1 MTTSGLNQRRVK
13 PMKLEL
19 RKPLKSGIYSAVVV
33 EVKPVETRFGAQLVW
48 LFRLENEGRH
58 TVRAYSST
66 AYTLKSKLGRWVQAC
81 LGELPEELDTGRLAG
96 TACLVDVDA
105 DGEYPRVKDVMPP
118 ENLFD

>member
-1 MTTSGLNQRRVK
+1 V
-13 PMKLEL
+13 KLEL
-19 RKPLKSGIYSAVVV
+19 RKPLKSGVYPAVVV
-33 EVKPVETRFGAQLVW
+33 GVKPAETRFGMQLEW
-48 LFRLENEGRH
+48 RFRLEDEGRH

-66 AYTLKSKLGRWVQAC
+66 AYTPKSKLARWVRAC
-81 LGELPEELDTGRLAG
+81 LGELPEELDTNRLAG